1 MAETYE
7 SLNEKLGG
15 RELLSGRNGDGE
27 NVVIGRGD
35 GFVYVETFQGNGWT
49 RLEYYYEDGT
59 VEETYSR

>member
-7 SLNEKLGG
+7 SLNRKLGSK
-15 RELLSGRNGDGE
+15 ELLSGRNGDGE

-35 GFVYVETFQGNGWT
+35 GFVCVETFQGNGWT
-49 RLEYYYEDGT
+49 RLEYHYEDGT